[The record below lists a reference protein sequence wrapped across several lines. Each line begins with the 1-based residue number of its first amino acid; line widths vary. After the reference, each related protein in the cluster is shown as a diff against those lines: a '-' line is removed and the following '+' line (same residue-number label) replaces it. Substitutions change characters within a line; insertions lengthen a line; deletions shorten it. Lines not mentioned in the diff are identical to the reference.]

1 MTTPDDPRARIDE
14 LIAAA
19 DRVAQR
25 PLPPQRP
32 KWLPAAAIGAIGLI
46 AVVIGVKLATSDDKG
61 SVSPAQTTQVPIA
74 VTTVAPSTTQPVI
87 ITLPPTLPPTTVPPS
102 TVPPSTVPPSTT
114 AATTTTVAGS
124 STTPTRWATF
134 QSGIAH
140 LQGNVPDQATADRL
154 SAIVA
159 AVVGADHVDVMYVVN
174 PATPGLPTS
183 EPVFFPDRFKFAP
196 NASDLSADDI
206 ATLDLVMVF
215 MVQNPQVTL
224 DVLAFTDSK
233 GPDGYNLE
241 LSQTRANT
249 IWAYLLYSGIAPER
263 VTATGMGEANP
274 IASNDTEEGRAQN
287 RRIEFVVHDLLG

>member
-32 KWLPAAAIGAIGLI
+32 KWLPAAAIGVIGLI
-46 AVVIGVKLATSDDKG
+46 AVVIGVQLAGGDDEG
-61 SVSPAQTTQVPIA
+61 SVSPAQTTVVPTA

-87 ITLPPTLPPTTVPPS
+87 ITLPPTVPPTTVPA
-102 TVPPSTVPPSTT
+102 STVPPSTT
-114 AATTTTVAGS
+114 ATTTTVAGAS
-124 STTPTRWATF
+124 PTPTRWATF
-134 QSGIAH
+134 ESGIAH
-140 LQGNVPDQATADRL
+140 LQGAVPDQATADRL

-159 AVVGADHVDVMYVVN
+159 AVVGADHVDDMYVVD

-206 ATLDLVMVF
+206 ATLDLTMVF

-224 DVLAFTDSK
+224 DVLAFTDST